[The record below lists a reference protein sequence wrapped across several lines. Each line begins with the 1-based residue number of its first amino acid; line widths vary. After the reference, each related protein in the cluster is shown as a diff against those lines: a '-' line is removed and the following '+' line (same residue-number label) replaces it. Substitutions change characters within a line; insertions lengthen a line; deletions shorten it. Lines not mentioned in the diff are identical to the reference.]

1 MNQSKGGV
9 PFDYYR
15 FIIDSCKKFDYLCLR
30 SFGSREKYWSD
41 DIWILIE
48 ACLRLDKIFGK
59 ENVRDEFLTKY
70 EIYEQLKDDW
80 DERKE
85 WGRFYRRFTM
95 INKENGVTLISY
107 SNLDDAINNI
117 IVSYIFNKLVD
128 KKIISDDKCLKTAIC
143 VAELFETYILN
154 NVVYQAYM
162 YANTLPCNYELLKY
176 FYKERNMK
184 IYIAGMQ
191 TREWM
196 SKHEKDFMEEPPK
209 KIPEW
214 LQNRIVISE
223 RMTKLLENSENIEQ
237 LICSDLVKV
246 VLEDDFDQRFKR
258 SLDENKKIRPEIL
271 FEGYRKNAEV
281 EDDRENTA
289 KSDDIDLTFF

>member
-128 KKIISDDKCLKTAIC
+128 KKIISDDKWLKTAIC

-162 YANTLPCNYELLKY
+162 YANTLPCNCELLKY

-184 IYIAGMQ
+184 IYFAGMQ

-196 SKHEKDFMEEPPK
+196 SKYEKYFIEEPPK
-209 KIPEW
+209 KIPEC
-214 LQNRIVISE
+214 LQNRININE
-223 RMTKLLENSENIEQ
+223 RMTTLLENSDNIEQ
-237 LICSDLVKV
+237 LICPDLVKV
-246 VLEDDFDQRFKR
+246 VLEDDFDQRFRR
-258 SLDENKKIRPEIL
+258 SLDENNRVCPEIL
-271 FEGYRKNAEV
+271 FEE
-281 EDDRENTA
+281 
-289 KSDDIDLTFF
+289 

>member
-1 MNQSKGGV
+1 MNQSKGGF

-15 FIIDSCKKFDYLCLR
+15 FIIDSCKKFDYLRLC

-107 SNLDDAINNI
+107 SNLDDVINNI
-117 IVSYIFNKLVD
+117 IVGYIFNKLVD
-128 KKIISDDKCLKTAIC
+128 KKIISDDKWLKTAIY

-191 TREWM
+191 TIEWM
-196 SKHEKDFMEEPPK
+196 SKHEKDFMEKKKK
-209 KIPEW
+209 KIPEC
-214 LQNRIVISE
+214 LQNRVNINE
-223 RMTKLLENSENIEQ
+223 RMTKLLENSDNIEQ
-237 LICSDLVKV
+237 LICPDLVKV
-246 VLEDDFDQRFKR
+246 VLEDDFDQRLKR
-258 SLDENKKIRPEIL
+258 SFGKNKKVRPEIL
-271 FEGYRKNAEV
+271 FDGYRKDTEV
-281 EDDRENTA
+281 EDNKENTA
-289 KSDDIDLTFF
+289 QSDEDLDL

>member
-1 MNQSKGGV
+1 MNQSKGGF

-15 FIIDSCKKFDYLCLR
+15 FIIDSCKKFDYLCLC
-30 SFGSREKYWSD
+30 SFGRREKYWSD

-117 IVSYIFNKLVD
+117 IVGYIFNKLVD
-128 KKIISDDKCLKTAIC
+128 KKIISDDKWLKTAIY

-196 SKHEKDFMEEPPK
+196 SKYEKYFIEEPPK
-209 KIPEW
+209 KIPEC
-214 LQNRIVISE
+214 LQNRININE
-223 RMTKLLENSENIEQ
+223 RMTKLLENSNNVKQ
-237 LICSDLVKV
+237 LICPDLVRV
-246 VLEDDFDQRFKR
+246 VLENDFDQRFKR
-258 SLDENKKIRPEIL
+258 SLGKNKKVRPEIL
-271 FEGYRKNAEV
+271 FDGYRKDTEV
-281 EDDRENTA
+281 KDNKENTA
-289 KSDDIDLTFF
+289 QSDCDLDL

>member
-1 MNQSKGGV
+1 MNQSKGGF

-15 FIIDSCKKFDYLCLR
+15 FIIDSCKKFDYLRLC

-117 IVSYIFNKLVD
+117 IVGYIFNKLVD
-128 KKIISDDKCLKTAIC
+128 KKIISDDKWLKTAIC

-162 YANTLPCNYELLKY
+162 YVNTLPCNYELLKY

-209 KIPEW
+209 KY
-214 LQNRIVISE
+214 QSVF
-223 RMTKLLENSENIEQ
+223 KIE
-237 LICSDLVKV
+237 
-246 VLEDDFDQRFKR
+246 
-258 SLDENKKIRPEIL
+258 
-271 FEGYRKNAEV
+271 
-281 EDDRENTA
+281 
-289 KSDDIDLTFF
+289 